1 MEDAAWKRSL
11 SHFDPYASVS
21 GWDLGRLSDAA
32 SVADDAIF
40 HVLSTARHNCH
51 VRITDAQL
59 HARERERES
68 ARPAEIGS
76 SEAPTG
82 SPTPNVGPNG
92 NSRGA
97 DLARAPGL
105 PRDRAG

>member
-1 MEDAAWKRSL
+1 METVTEPFRP
-11 SHFDPYASVS
+11 HMRRYP

-97 DLARAPGL
+97 GPGTG
-105 PRDRAG
+105 AWTSA